1 MPGSRGVSNPDSINS
16 SSLSPASGGSAP
28 SGLGTVRAGR
38 ARLGPGGVTA
48 VPAGRG
54 CSGSCAGRGLSV
66 ASFSSDLESS
76 PRPVAE
82 SRAGCGRRCGP
93 GGLLP
98 SCSSAR
104 RSVSRYFQELGTFF
118 FSPPS
123 PLAAQVTFPGKPL
136 RLAPSQLSFS
146 PWLCVKE
153 YFAPWHVYINSSLL
167 FPPPP
172 SSFRHSLNGFE
183 TTGAGFFSCAIL

>member
-1 MPGSRGVSNPDSINS
+1 MRAERVMPGSRGVSNPDSLNS

-28 SGLGTVRAGR
+28 RGLGTVRAGR
-38 ARLGPGGVTA
+38 TRLGPGGVTA

-118 FSPPS
+118 PP
-123 PLAAQVTFPGKPL
+123 PLL
-136 RLAPSQLSFS
+136 
-146 PWLCVKE
+146 
-153 YFAPWHVYINSSLL
+153 ISLL
-167 FPPPP
+167 K
-172 SSFRHSLNGFE
+172 
-183 TTGAGFFSCAIL
+183 